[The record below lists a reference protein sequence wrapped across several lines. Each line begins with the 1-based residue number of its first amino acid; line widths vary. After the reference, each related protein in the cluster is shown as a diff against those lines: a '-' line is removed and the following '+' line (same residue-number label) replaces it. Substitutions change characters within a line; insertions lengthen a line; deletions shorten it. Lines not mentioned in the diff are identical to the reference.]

1 LSKGQSLVAA
11 CEVLGVPRSSV
22 YRARQAVGQAPLVPA
37 PRPTP
42 ARALSPA
49 EKAEVRALLNS
60 AAYQDQAPREVYADL
75 LDQGMY
81 LCSWRTMY
89 RILHEHDEVRERRN
103 QLRHPSY
110 QRPELLATGPNQ
122 LWSWDITKLRGPVKW
137 MYYYLYVMLD
147 VFSRYVVGWLIAER
161 EAAALAEELIAES
174 CGKQGVEPG
183 QLTIH
188 ADNGGPMQAKSVSQ
202 LLIDLDISKTHS
214 RPHQSNDNPYSE
226 SHFKT
231 LKYCPQY
238 PGQFGSLTEAR
249 QWGQPF
255 FTWYNNEPHHTGI
268 ALLTPADLH
277 YGRAEQILKQRQTVM
292 QEAYAAHPE
301 RFVNGAPVLP
311 PLPTAVWINPPPQTA
326 LGTTV
331 K

>member
-1 LSKGQSLVAA
+1 MGQSMAAA
-11 CEVLGVPRSSV
+11 CAVLGVPRSSV
-22 YRARQAVGQAPLVPA
+22 YRARHAVGQATAACA

-42 ARALSPA
+42 ARALSHG
-49 EKAEVRALLNS
+49 EKAEVRTLLNS
-60 AAYQDQAPREVYADL
+60 EAYQDQAPREVYADL
-75 LDQGMY
+75 LDQGVY

-89 RILHEHDEVRERRN
+89 RILHENDEVRERRN

-122 LWSWDITKLRGPVKW
+122 LWSWDITKLCGAAKW

-147 VFSRYVVGWLIAER
+147 VFSRYAVGWLIAER
-161 EAAALAEELIAES
+161 ESAALAAELIAES
-174 CGKQGVEPG
+174 CSKQAIAPG
-183 QLTIH
+183 QLTVH
-188 ADNGGPMQAKSVSQ
+188 ADNGGPMQAKSLTQ
-202 LLIDLDISKTHS
+202 LLVDLGVSKTHS

-255 FTWYNNEPHHTGI
+255 FTWYNNEHHHTGI

-277 YGRAEQILKQRQTVM
+277 YGRAEQILKQRQAVM

-311 PLPTAVWINPPPQTA
+311 PLPTAVWINPPHPTA
-326 LGTTV
+326 LGNLVTH
-331 K
+331 